1 MSKAEAPVLQECDPS
16 GTLGAAKEGPLPQAV
31 GGLGG
36 PPDEGGKGR
45 IHCSFISPNPEHA
58 QERTQACRSLMTEP
72 WEAHYLVFPD
82 SLLSARAMPHHRVH
96 VETFFPL
103 SLSTSK

>member
-16 GTLGAAKEGPLPQAV
+16 GTLGAAKEGPSPQAV

-45 IHCSFISPNPEHA
+45 IHCSFISPNPEHT
-58 QERTQACRSLMTEP
+58 QERTQACCSLMTEP
-72 WEAHYLVFPD
+72 WEAHY
-82 SLLSARAMPHHRVH
+82 
-96 VETFFPL
+96 
-103 SLSTSK
+103 